1 MKPIDAGALKDN
13 LTDIYGDEN
22 RLVCLK
28 DVLGL
33 IDEQPTAANQ
43 NNPIRCKDC
52 IYDGLTDCP
61 LCYIEKRTL
70 TWINH
75 DPDFFC
81 GKAGEKG
88 KPTMISTNK
97 AVEAAQTITDFCRQ
111 QKSCQNCIFRLYGS

>member
-81 GKAGEKG
+81 GKAEK
-88 KPTMISTNK
+88 
-97 AVEAAQTITDFCRQ
+97 R
-111 QKSCQNCIFRLYGS
+111 GSRR